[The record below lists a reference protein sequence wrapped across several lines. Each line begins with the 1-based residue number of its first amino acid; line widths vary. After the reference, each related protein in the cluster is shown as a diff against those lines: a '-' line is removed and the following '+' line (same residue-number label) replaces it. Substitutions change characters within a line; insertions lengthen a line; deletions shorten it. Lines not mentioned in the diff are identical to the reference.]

1 MTHSQLIARPEELTG
16 PDREVSASTRE
27 TIAKI
32 RAAFANCPKI
42 KAILRAHG
50 GSKP

>member
-1 MTHSQLIARPEELTG
+1 MTHSQLIARLEQLLA
-16 PDREVSASTRE
+16 PDREVDASTRE

-42 KAILRAHG
+42 KAILKAHG
-50 GSKP
+50 ASK